1 MTRYQKNKT
10 LVSQFLSFFAVK
22 PEPAPKQEVF
32 YNQKIGQENTVMIK
46 FKANPPPT
54 EGTWKIGETE
64 VPVGADQG
72 SFKSGSFTPGV
83 CIFFHKII
91 LKRFHSVRKIF
102 F

>member
-1 MTRYQKNKT
+1 
-10 LVSQFLSFFAVK
+10 
-22 PEPAPKQEVF
+22 
-32 YNQKIGQENTVMIK
+32 MIK

-83 CIFFHKII
+83 CIFFQKII

-102 F
+102 FKNLRKNFISRGFLPNLLAAVEKIYENIQTKY

>member
-1 MTRYQKNKT
+1 
-10 LVSQFLSFFAVK
+10 
-22 PEPAPKQEVF
+22 
-32 YNQKIGQENTVMIK
+32 MIK

-102 F
+102 FKKSKKEFYFSRFFAKFTGCC